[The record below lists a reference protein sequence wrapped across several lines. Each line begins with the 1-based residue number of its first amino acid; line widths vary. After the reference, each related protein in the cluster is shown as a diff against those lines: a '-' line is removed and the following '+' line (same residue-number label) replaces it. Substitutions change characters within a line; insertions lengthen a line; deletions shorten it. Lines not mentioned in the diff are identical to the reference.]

1 MQAAQII
8 VNHAPRPEPR
18 QRPFVI
24 TTSAC
29 LVSTNPGL
37 GSAGVA
43 SQTARPVA
51 ILQLASVATLGT
63 TLVLGIALRVRAR
76 A

>member
-1 MQAAQII
+1 M
-8 VNHAPRPEPR
+8 
-18 QRPFVI
+18 I